1 MASHLPAARSS
12 LDPGPSGDRCG
23 HGQALIVTV
32 EDTGPGLPEMG
43 TQMPTA
49 TAWAEEHR
57 RATGARL
64 RGGGH
69 EGSPPPSAKE
79 PWRSCGPIR
88 SVCAERRAAGCE
100 ADAEMTTKLRV
111 VIADDERPARSY
123 LTSMLRR
130 RPDVD
135 RVGEAET
142 GVEAVAL
149 IERERPDLAFLDLQ
163 MPELDGLGVVRVLK
177 RKVMPLVVFVTAY
190 EEYALRAFELNAV
203 DYLLKP
209 ANPARLGEAL
219 TRAHDRL
226 ERLELR
232 SSEVDRVK
240 AAVDAYEA
248 EARLPWLE
256 RSPVRH
262 RDVVMLLP
270 VKHIASIVAE
280 RELLHITTA
289 RNEKH
294 TITYRL
300 KDLEMRLPSS
310 KFVRL
315 GRGTLA
321 AIGMIVKVQATPGGG
336 YVVTLS
342 NGEELQVSRIQSRV
356 VRERLL
362 KL

>member
-1 MASHLPAARSS
+1 MTERM
-12 LDPGPSGDRCG
+12 RV
-23 HGQALIVTV
+23 IV
-32 EDTGPGLPEMG
+32 
-43 TQMPTA
+43 
-49 TAWAEEHR
+49 
-57 RATGARL
+57 
-64 RGGGH
+64 
-69 EGSPPPSAKE
+69 
-79 PWRSCGPIR
+79 
-88 SVCAERRAAGCE
+88 
-100 ADAEMTTKLRV
+100 
-111 VIADDERPARSY
+111 ADDERPARSY

-130 RPDVD
+130 RPDVAV
-135 RVGEAET
+135 VGEAET

-177 RKVMPLVVFVTAY
+177 RKVMPLIVFVTAY

-209 ANPARLGEAL
+209 ANPARLGDAL

-226 ERLELR
+226 ERADLR
-232 SSEVDRVK
+232 ASEVDRVK

-256 RSPVRH
+256 RIPVRQ
-262 RDVVMLLP
+262 RDVVTLLP
-270 VKHIASIVAE
+270 VKNIASIVAE

-289 RNEKH
+289 RRDKH

-300 KDLEMRLPSS
+300 KDLEMRLPPS
-310 KFVRL
+310 KFMRL
-315 GRGTLA
+315 GRGILV
-321 AIGMIVKVQATPGGG
+321 AIEMITSVHVMPGGG
-336 YVVTLS
+336 YFVSMT

>member
-1 MASHLPAARSS
+1 MTNR
-12 LDPGPSGDRCG
+12 
-23 HGQALIVTV
+23 I
-32 EDTGPGLPEMG
+32 
-43 TQMPTA
+43 
-49 TAWAEEHR
+49 
-57 RATGARL
+57 RA
-64 RGGGH
+64 
-69 EGSPPPSAKE
+69 
-79 PWRSCGPIR
+79 I
-88 SVCAERRAAGCE
+88 
-100 ADAEMTTKLRV
+100 
-111 VIADDERPARSY
+111 IADDERPARSF

-135 RVGEAET
+135 IVGEADT

-177 RKVMPLVVFVTAY
+177 RKHMPLVVFVTAY
-190 EEYALRAFELNAV
+190 EDYALRAFELNAV

-209 ANPARLGEAL
+209 VSPARLMEAL
-219 TRAHDRL
+219 DRAHDRL
-226 ERLELR
+226 ERADLR
-232 SSEVDRVK
+232 STEIDRVK

-248 EARLPWLE
+248 EARLPYLE
-256 RSPVRH
+256 RIPVRRH
-262 RDVVMLLP
+262 DDVLLLP
-270 VKHIASIVAE
+270 VKQIASIVAE

-289 RNEKH
+289 RGDRH

-300 KDLEMRLPSS
+300 KDLEVRLDPS

-315 GRGTLA
+315 GRGALA
-321 AIGMIVKVQATPGGG
+321 AIEMIGKVHLMPGGA
-336 YVVTLS
+336 YLVTLT

>member
-1 MASHLPAARSS
+1 MTERM
-12 LDPGPSGDRCG
+12 RV
-23 HGQALIVTV
+23 IV
-32 EDTGPGLPEMG
+32 
-43 TQMPTA
+43 
-49 TAWAEEHR
+49 
-57 RATGARL
+57 
-64 RGGGH
+64 
-69 EGSPPPSAKE
+69 
-79 PWRSCGPIR
+79 
-88 SVCAERRAAGCE
+88 
-100 ADAEMTTKLRV
+100 
-111 VIADDERPARSY
+111 ADDERPARSY
-123 LTSMLRR
+123 LASMLRR
-130 RPDVD
+130 RPDIEI
-135 RVGEAET
+135 VGEAET

-177 RKVMPLVVFVTAY
+177 RKVMPLIVFVTAY

-209 ANPARLGEAL
+209 ANPARLGDAL
-219 TRAHDRL
+219 SRAHDRL
-226 ERLELR
+226 ERVDLR
-232 SSEVDRVK
+232 PSEVDRVK
-240 AAVDAYEA
+240 TAVEAYEA

-256 RSPVRH
+256 RIPVRR
-262 RDVVMLLP
+262 RDVVTLLP
-270 VKHIASIVAE
+270 VKQIASIVAE
-280 RELLHITTA
+280 RELLHITTV

-300 KDLEMRLPSS
+300 KDLEMRLPPS

-321 AIGMIVKVQATPGGG
+321 SIEMITKVQLMPGGA
-336 YVVTLS
+336 YLVSMS